1 MVLYRE
7 SDRAAGRWIKELPTV
22 VWGLRTQ
29 PSRNTGVSLYSM
41 IYESEAVLPTDIKFG
56 SPRVECFDQ
65 LSADKTREVEI
76 NCTEEQR
83 LDSYVRTPKY
93 LNFLRRY
100 YNRNVKE
107 RSIVVRDL
115 VLKWKTSQE
124 VMHKL
129 STPWEGSFVVT
140 KVTCPTCYRLAHPD
154 GTSLPNSWHI
164 DKLRRFYP

>member
-1 MVLYRE
+1 
-7 SDRAAGRWIKELPTV
+7 
-22 VWGLRTQ
+22 
-29 PSRNTGVSLYSM
+29 M

-107 RSIVVRDL
+107 RSIVVKRFGTEMEDKPGSDAQTIHAL
-115 VLKWKTSQE
+115 GGLLRGHESHMPHLLQIGPSGW
-124 VMHKL
+124 HKL
-129 STPWEGSFVVT
+129 
-140 KVTCPTCYRLAHPD
+140 A
-154 GTSLPNSWHI
+154 
-164 DKLRRFYP
+164 